1 MPDPV
6 KDETQQIVEGATD
19 LPAAGAEVKDDST
32 TAEPTEE
39 KTGAETDLAGAT
51 QEQSQFLED
60 LLVEHDVDS
69 PEKLKELIDGLA
81 DLKDKLS
88 GENIDEL
95 LDNKALM
102 VKYQKHWAAQDA
114 EKKKDGETAEETIAR
129 LEKENVEMQQGVA
142 KSKAKQQESQEAKR
156 LLSGFNSTVTKTIKT
171 IKEVPDE
178 YRGFFGLFMGVDNPI
193 NDIDL
198 GDRAAVIDLTKKG
211 AKKMMD
217 FEQTVIKRYLEG
229 KADVP
234 KVTTTTDTST
244 EKEPV
249 KIKNLSEARNALTDH
264 IKTVFANN
272 AAKKKAAEDKA
283 AAQK

>member
-6 KDETQQIVEGATD
+6 KDETQQTVEGASDST
-19 LPAAGAEVKDDST
+19 AADVEANKDDST
-32 TAEPTEE
+32 AAESTEE

-51 QEQSQFLED
+51 QEQQQYMDD
-60 LLVEHDVDS
+60 LLVEYDVDT
-69 PEKLKELIDGLA
+69 PEQLKELIDGLA
-81 DLKDKLS
+81 DIKDKLA
-88 GENIDEL
+88 GENVDEL

-114 EKKKDGETAEETIAR
+114 DKKKDGETAEETIAR
-129 LEKENVEMQQGVA
+129 LEKENAEIQTDVA
-142 KSKAKQQESQEAKR
+142 KGKAKQQESQEAKR
-156 LLSGFNSTVTKTIKT
+156 LLSGFNSTVTKAIKT

-234 KVTTTTDTST
+234 KVTTAQETTSET
-244 EKEPV
+244 EPKP
-249 KIKNLSEARNALTDH
+249 IKNLSEARNALTEK
-264 IKTVFANN
+264 IKTVFAAN
-272 AAKKKAAEDKA
+272 AAKK
-283 AAQK
+283 AAQEAAKK